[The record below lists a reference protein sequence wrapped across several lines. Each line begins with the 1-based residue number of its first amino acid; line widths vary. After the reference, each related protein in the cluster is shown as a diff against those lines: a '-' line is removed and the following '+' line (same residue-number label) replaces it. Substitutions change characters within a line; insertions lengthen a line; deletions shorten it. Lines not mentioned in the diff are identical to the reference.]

1 MKYILSIIIPV
12 YNAEKYIDRCLN
24 SILIQNLEGCEII
37 LVDDGSND
45 NSWQICK
52 QYAKKQNNI
61 TVYHKNNGGASS
73 ARNYGLN
80 YASGKYVWFI
90 DADDS
95 IEKDSISKLISIMNT
110 ENAEVIVC
118 QSKKIELNG
127 EIKDECEY
135 SIKKGGYSSEQ
146 FMIEMKNKPR
156 SIIFC
161 PQYYI
166 VQRDFINK
174 NSIYFYEG
182 IIYEDELWIPQLL
195 LKANKIYYTEF
206 KIYYHYMVETSVMH
220 ATKMEKMRI

>member
-12 YNAEKYIDRCLN
+12 YNAEKHIDRCLN

-37 LVDDGSND
+37 LVDDGSSD